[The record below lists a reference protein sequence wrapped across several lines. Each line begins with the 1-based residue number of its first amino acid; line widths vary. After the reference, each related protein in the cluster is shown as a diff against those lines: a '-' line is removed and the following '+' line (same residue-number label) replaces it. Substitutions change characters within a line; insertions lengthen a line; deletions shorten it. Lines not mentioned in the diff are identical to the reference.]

1 MEKTLLFFLV
11 VFFVVFSSGF
21 ITGYFL
27 ERTGIAYTRGE
38 LESLKNDIENMQLQ
52 EMFISGE
59 NVDCRLL
66 YSSMGKTSYELHD
79 LVNRLKSTSPDSH
92 DFYQVKKQADF
103 LSLRAWIIARNVQL
117 RCTEDIIPMLFFY
130 SHECDA
136 CDSQD
141 LILQG
146 MKGRY
151 NQTLVYAVDFYVDEP
166 AINMVKAAYEIDS
179 TPSLIIDSQVYGEL
193 DETELESIVCEKVVC

>member
-1 MEKTLLFFLV
+1 MGRTIIFFVV

-27 ERTGIAYTRGE
+27 ERTGIAYTKSE
-38 LESLKNDIENMQLQ
+38 LDVLKNEIENMQLQ

-59 NVDCRLL
+59 DVDCRLL
-66 YSSMGKTSYELHD
+66 YSSMGKTSYDLHD
-79 LVNRLKSTSPDSH
+79 LVNRLKSTNPDSQ

-103 LSLRAWIIARNVQL
+103 LSLRAWIIAKNVQ
-117 RCTEDIIPMLFFY
+117 RGCTEDIIPVLFFY
-130 SHECDA
+130 STDCDS

-141 LILQG
+141 TILQG
-146 MKGRY
+146 MKDRY
-151 NQTLVYAVDFYVDEP
+151 NQTLVYAVDFHVDEP
-166 AINMVKAAYEIDS
+166 AINMVKAAYEIGS

-193 DETELESIVCEKVVC
+193 SEAELESLICGKTMC